1 MGSPGV
7 PIVDQALDG
16 DGLAETGAAPVIVG
30 SETGKERDDADPT
43 AHPRS
48 IRAPPRRARERN
60 PADEGGQEMRPRKF
74 TPPGER

>member
-16 DGLAETGAAPVIVG
+16 DGLAEAGAAPVIVG
-30 SETGKERDDADPT
+30 SETGQERDDADPT

-48 IRAPPRRARERN
+48 IRAPP
-60 PADEGGQEMRPRKF
+60 
-74 TPPGER
+74 